1 MSDGGGF
8 VGAARA
14 MLEVAFAATLPILA
28 LKLERRILDRIAPA
42 DYFEIPL
49 VTGSARLLGLALGLT
64 LLYARFADRRYFDL
78 DRLFTPQSPWNVS
91 LLEFLR
97 DRANPVDYGIGT
109 LVDHLQRFGA
119 HPAILSLLAAVA
131 AAALAAVAAPL
142 RFWPL
147 PAARRALLASL
158 VTALFDAYLTI
169 YLVCLLLWCLFLLN
183 FWTFAVAGIV
193 FQYYRSRARHS
204 SG

>member
-1 MSDGGGF
+1 MSDGGGL

-14 MLEVAFAATLPILA
+14 VLEVAFAAALPILA
-28 LKLERRILDRIAPA
+28 LKLERRLLDRIAPA

-49 VTGSARLLGLALGLT
+49 VAGSARLLGLALGLT
-64 LLYARFADRRYFDL
+64 LLYARFAEARYFDL

-91 LLEFLR
+91 LVEFLR
-97 DRANPVDYGIGT
+97 ERANPFDYGIGT
-109 LVDHLQRFGA
+109 LLDHLQRHGA
-119 HPAILSLLAAVA
+119 HPAILLLLAAVVA
-131 AAALAAVAAPL
+131 AAVVAIAAPL

-147 PAARRALLASL
+147 PASRRALLASL

-169 YLVCLLLWCLFLLN
+169 YLACFLLWCLFLLN
-183 FWTFAVAGIV
+183 FWTFAVAGVV